1 MATSAEVWER
11 FKNLIMEQTAGG
23 SGNHLLFTDKQIE
36 KKSGT
41 GIKRGDKYIIG
52 SMDLN
57 AAERLQTAIN
67 DFLQDDHNKITDKKT
82 QKKKAYK
89 LNVKILDGAA
99 YHVVLS
105 RNHAHSTM
113 IGKTEDVLQYLSDKE
128 TENEMFERF
137 ETAAEFSQARS
148 KLAEYFLITGDTHVY
163 LTKFG
168 GVAYKVNYY
177 DTAAKHRKQI
187 NLGDVLIIVG
197 CRELTENAQMNKK
210 RSDAVSK
217 DSADVIAAAN
227 YVFVRKLPE
236 DIKQHIREKEER
248 EKAKGKA

>member
-1 MATSAEVWER
+1 MAKVKEIWEGVKVHIDALCGNYGSHVLFFEEYTKDKFDLSVKRGSKFVIGTPDRHAAEMIKEGIGEYLKR
-11 FKNLIMEQTAGG
+11 EENLI
-23 SGNHLLFTDKQIE
+23 N
-36 KKSGT
+36 
-41 GIKRGDKYIIG
+41 
-52 SMDLN
+52 DL
-57 AAERLQTAIN
+57 
-67 DFLQDDHNKITDKKT
+67 KT

-137 ETAAEFSQARS
+137 EDAAEFSQARS

-177 DTAAKHRKQI
+177 DTAAQHRKQI